1 MVVHLLVRRSSVP
14 DGERIPFETLLFDTI
29 EQSWGGNHRNSKAIW
44 HRRDSDEIEQ
54 PAQVCKLEEDLY
66 NKAREHVPA
75 LLEGRNC
82 PGAQLFAKLETESD
96 TDKIHAILIGD
107 IFQDIMA
114 PYLPVISPENCKGVP
129 RIELS
134 AIVSYVSCWA
144 DHVWLVDIV
153 LPSSGTPIRSVLK
166 TPRLPGDGQMSD
178 ADDEL
183 SHSSFREATVLTS
196 LPPHPNVMPAP
207 LALVTLKCSGDRTE
221 DPIASDKLI
230 GIVLPYFSGDPY
242 DEVGLTSDE
251 DLKRRLRHAYEF
263 ASAVAHVNRHGFY
276 VGDLGQHNIVLSA
289 PPPNDRIVLIDFELP
304 PSWMAVAGEPAP
316 EVKGEWVASMQNNQ
330 LVYSRCENLVWK
342 GDTIRTE
349 LANLPE
355 ALERLEIFGVGYS
368 LSVMVQ
374 CPVYFPW
381 LQSCLRPWIHSTGP
395 EIPRQTSIKAWEL
408 RIPKDFTDLVQ
419 RCCSFDP
426 RDRPLHEEIVAKL
439 KQWA

>member
-14 DGERIPFETLLFDTI
+14 DGERIPFETLLFDTV
-29 EQSWGGNHRNSKAIW
+29 EQTWSENHRTSPIGW
-44 HRRDSDEIEQ
+44 CRRDLEEIEQ
-54 PAQVCKLEEDLY
+54 PAQVYKLEEDLY
-66 NKAREHVPA
+66 SKVKEIVPA

-82 PGAQLFAKLETESD
+82 PGAQLFAKLETEFG

-114 PYLPVISPENCKGVP
+114 PCLPVLSPENCKGVP

-134 AIVSYVSCWA
+134 AIVSYVACWV

-153 LPSSGTPIRSVLK
+153 LPSSGTPIRAVLK
-166 TPRLPGDGQMSD
+166 TLRPPEDGQLSD
-178 ADDEL
+178 AGDEL
-183 SHSSFREATVLTS
+183 SHSSVREATVLTS

-207 LALVTLKCSGDRTE
+207 LALVTLKCSGDRTSS
-221 DPIASDKLI
+221 PIASEKLI
-230 GIVLPYFSGDPY
+230 GVVLPYFSGGPY
-242 DEVGLTSDE
+242 YEVGRTSDE

-330 LVYSRCENLVWK
+330 LVYSRCENPVWK

-355 ALERLEIFGVGYS
+355 ALERLEIFGVGHS

-374 CPVYFPW
+374 CPVYFSW
-381 LQSCLRPWIHSTGP
+381 LQSFSRPWIRRTGP
-395 EIPRQTSIKAWEL
+395 EVPRQTSNKAWES